1 METQMCT
8 LQIRGLMEVLD
19 GPYLN
24 LIAGYLLLE
33 LPLPYRYDCELN
45 ATNVIEQDSLYART
59 FNLVCLFRLA
69 ALSFKPVQSS
79 S

>member
-45 ATNVIEQDSLYART
+45 AKNVIE
-59 FNLVCLFRLA
+59 
-69 ALSFKPVQSS
+69 
-79 S
+79 